1 MNTKRK
7 DYLSWDQYF
16 MGIATL
22 SAERSKDPST
32 QVGACIVNPENKIIG
47 IGYNGF
53 PTGISDDDLPWARTG
68 DPLETK
74 YLYVCH
80 SELNAIIN
88 SIQNLKGCTLYVSL
102 FPCNECAK
110 SIIQS
115 GIKKVVYAEDK
126 YSETNEVKASKK
138 MLELAKI
145 ECEEYL
151 FVNKQIVINI

>member
-1 MNTKRK
+1 MPFL
-7 DYLSWDQYF
+7 YS
-16 MGIATL
+16 
-22 SAERSKDPST
+22 
-32 QVGACIVNPENKIIG
+32 
-47 IGYNGF
+47 
-53 PTGISDDDLPWARTG
+53 
-68 DPLETK
+68 K